1 MCGRSNSRFPAADAP
16 APQGEPVFQSHRNC
30 HRWVTVCYLLTHLKR
45 VLAECTLQE
54 GALQEDPGQAE
65 LWATTNP
72 TEVAGSLRNAGAEEA
87 ARPKQFVSYLFRQ
100 RIFISTSKGNVRLC
114 NTGDQENEAFFFFSF
129 SWRQVL
135 WNSPGTTS
143 SFHSHSCPQ
152 KLLYHKMGSQSPGF
166 WGGASVR
173 RSQRRNGVYGTLPTS
188 LAAPPPVEPIRVMGS
203 LSHTISSIISEQPF
217 QSSWGIF
224 PAFSQT
230 NATLERI
237 LIHVVCC
244 VEPALKYN

>member
-114 NTGDQENEAFFFFSF
+114 NTGDQENEAFFFFLF
-129 SWRQVL
+129 
-135 WNSPGTTS
+135 PGDK
-143 SFHSHSCPQ
+143 CCEIVQ
-152 KLLYHKMGSQSPGF
+152 EQ
-166 WGGASVR
+166 
-173 RSQRRNGVYGTLPTS
+173 
-188 LAAPPPVEPIRVMGS
+188 PPVSTVTPAPRSFYITRWAVRVLGSGVGLVLGEARGEMVCMGLSPHLS
-203 LSHTISSIISEQPF
+203 LPLRQLSPSGLWE
-217 QSSWGIF
+217 
-224 PAFSQT
+224 A
-230 NATLERI
+230 
-237 LIHVVCC
+237 
-244 VEPALKYN
+244 